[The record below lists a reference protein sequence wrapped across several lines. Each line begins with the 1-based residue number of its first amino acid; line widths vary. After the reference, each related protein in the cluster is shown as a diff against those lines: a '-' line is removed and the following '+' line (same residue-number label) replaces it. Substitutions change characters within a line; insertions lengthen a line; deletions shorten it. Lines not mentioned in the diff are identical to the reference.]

1 MWHSMFSSSGTEFSI
16 RHIFF
21 LLSHDLPFLVMH
33 LTYLYPTYPRFW
45 DAFPCCCVLIW
56 PSPTLRS
63 GLSYIHLLLKIRR
76 TRPAFR
82 ISQKVAPLLHFRIK
96 ALSLFPNRRFPQPF
110 HVSVFFILRQ
120 SFMATLFVI
129 TSIFTEANLATVP
142 YYSYVPSHLSCIIR
156 WTNLATVPYFTY
168 HTRHLSGISAS
179 WWPIFPAFLALALT
193 FLKET
198 NFSHRHWH
206 CSSSHY
212 KLSLGPFHGHFHDA
226 IPRDSVF
233 AWTCHLASCIPYQW
247 SHVERGS
254 FFLVISNLFILVLVC
269 FRYVC

>member
-1 MWHSMFSSSGTEFSI
+1 MWHSMFSSSGTEFLI

-45 DAFPCCCVLIW
+45 DAFPCRRVLIW

-63 GLSYIHLLLKIRR
+63 GLYSVTFTDSQNETCFWNFPEGWSTPSY
-76 TRPAFR
+76 PYQSSFSYSQQAFSAA
-82 ISQKVAPLLHFRIK
+82 ISCFCFLHITPVLYGHTVRNNI
-96 ALSLFPNRRFPQPF
+96 NF
-110 HVSVFFILRQ
+110 HWSEPGYRSV
-120 SFMATLFVI
+120 LFVR
-129 TSIFTEANLATVP
+129 SKPFVW
-142 YYSYVPSHLSCIIR
+142 YIIH
-156 WTNLATVPYFTY
+156 WMNLATVPYFTY

-179 WWPIFPAFLALALT
+179 WWPISPAFLALALT

-206 CSSSHY
+206 CSSSHC

-226 IPRDSVF
+226 IPRDSMF
-233 AWTCHLASCIPYQW
+233 AWTCHLASRVPYQW
-247 SHVERGS
+247 SHVERGF
-254 FFLVISNLFILVLVC
+254 FFLVVSNLFILVLVC
-269 FRYVC
+269 FRHVC